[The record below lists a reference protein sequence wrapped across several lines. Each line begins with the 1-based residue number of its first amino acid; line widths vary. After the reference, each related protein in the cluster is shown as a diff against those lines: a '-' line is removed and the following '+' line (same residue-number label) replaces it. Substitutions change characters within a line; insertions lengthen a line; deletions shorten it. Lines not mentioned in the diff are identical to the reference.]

1 MHTKTT
7 ISWHTL
13 AFLIAFFLLV
23 ALGWESKRTQEA
35 VLSTNHSVAQSLEI
49 ITATQAIFSSLQDIE
64 TGSRGFVLTGQDE
77 YLAPYE
83 LGLQQ
88 LEAHRRSLQ
97 QLVEDRSYPDWRWF
111 EEIDRNMG
119 ERLIIA
125 AGNIQARRDQGLEA
139 AAKRL
144 TQAGGKQIMDRLR
157 MLLTSVEQQ
166 ERRRLA
172 AANRAVGET
181 IERSRQLALIGSLM
195 VALLFIAA
203 FWAIRRNLQI
213 RQALTVKAQAG
224 EARLGALLQAIPD
237 DLYAIDDQHHVSSL
251 TQANDTRGPAPATIE
266 PLLVELLEQAE
277 ASHERRQ
284 TTWCEMDGRKTFEV
298 RLVPTGLG
306 DHLAIARDVTELQR
320 SRDTLEEQKLF
331 LRRVVDTDDN
341 LIFVRDEHGRFLLCN
356 STFATLLDSQ
366 PAAIEQRRAED
377 VPGATMMLPLLQ
389 GEAELLGGSGE
400 LRTTEVGL
408 TDALGGERWLQ
419 VLKRP
424 MTMPSGACYVVT
436 VAVDI
441 SLRRRMEQM
450 KTEFIST
457 VSHELRTPLTA
468 IRGALGM
475 LVGGIAGE
483 ISEGARPLLDIAH
496 KNSER
501 LVRLINDIL
510 DIEKLEAG
518 RLPFHF
524 SRCHVQ
530 PLIEQAL
537 SDLKPYAD
545 EYSVTLRLDL
555 PDDGIRADINLDP
568 DRFTQIMANLL
579 SNAIKHSPADGVVS
593 VDVRSDGDSVEIG
606 VRDQGQGVPENF
618 RSRIFERFAQ
628 ADSSDA
634 RKRGGTGLGLAITH
648 SLVQQMHGRIGFD
661 SQEGQG
667 SRFWLKFPLAP
678 EHVAVADAKPA
689 PLSKSVTAPAR
700 PSPRILVL
708 EPDSPSA
715 EQLAGAL
722 QQQGYSTLI
731 AATAARARDLLAEF
745 DVQALTLSPA
755 VSDEDS
761 IAFLQNLR
769 SQHAYRHLPVL
780 IVSLQPQRRDNDD
793 GALRGGA
800 VGVVDWLHK
809 PVDPSRVMEVVRT
822 CLSTAGARP
831 KVLHVEDDEDL
842 RILLAR
848 LIASLDI
855 DLDGAADLA
864 EARSLLARRHYDLAI
879 IDLMLPDGDGS
890 ELFDQ
895 LAQSEPPPPV
905 IIFSALDLPV
915 QDSRLA
921 LRQLVKSRH
930 DGSELAAL
938 IQHLLHHWPPGHSD
952 DSNEDNA

>member
-1 MHTKTT
+1 MHTKPTV
-7 ISWHTL
+7 SWHSL
-13 AFLIAFFLLV
+13 AFLVAFILLV
-23 ALGWESKRTQEA
+23 ALGWESKRSQEA
-35 VLSTNHSVAQSLEI
+35 VLSTNHSVAHSLEI

-64 TGSRGFVLTGQDE
+64 TGSRGFILTGRDE

-88 LEAHRRSLQ
+88 LEAHRRRLQ
-97 QLVEDRSYPDWRWF
+97 QLVEHRKYPDLRWF
-111 EEIDRNMG
+111 EAVDRNMS

-125 AGNIQARRDQGLEA
+125 AGNIQARRDHGLAVA
-139 AAKRL
+139 AGRL
-144 TQAGGKQIMDRLR
+144 ELAGGKQIMDRLR
-157 MLLTSVEQQ
+157 ALLTSVEQQ
-166 ERRRLA
+166 ERRRLE
-172 AANRAVGET
+172 AANRAVAKT
-181 IERSRQLALIGSLM
+181 IERSRQLALIGSLL
-195 VALLFIAA
+195 VTLLFLAA

-213 RQALTVKAQAG
+213 RQALTAKAQAG
-224 EARLGALLQAIPD
+224 EARLGVLLQAIPD
-237 DLYAIDDQHHVSSL
+237 NLYAIDDQRQVSALS
-251 TQANDTRGPAPATIE
+251 QANDTRGPAPATIE

-277 ASHERRQ
+277 AAHQRRQ
-284 TTWCEMDGRKTFEV
+284 TTWCEMEGRRTFEV
-298 RLVPTGLG
+298 RLVPSGLG

-320 SRDTLEEQKLF
+320 SRDTLEEQKVF

-356 STFATLLDSQ
+356 SAFASLLDSQ
-366 PAAIEQRRAED
+366 PPAIEQRRAED
-377 VPGATMMLPLLQ
+377 IAGAELLLPLLQ

-408 TDALGGERWLQ
+408 TDALGRERWLQ

-424 MTMPSGACYVVT
+424 MTTPSGACHVVT
-436 VAVDI
+436 IAVDI

-524 SRCHVQ
+524 SRCNVR

-537 SDLKPYAD
+537 ADLKPYGD
-545 EYSVTLRLDL
+545 EYRVSLRLDL
-555 PDDGIRADINLDP
+555 ADDVIRAEVNLDP

-579 SNAIKHSPADGVVS
+579 SNAIKHSPANGVVS
-593 VDVRSDGDSVEIG
+593 VDVRSDGDGLEIG
-606 VRDQGQGVPENF
+606 VRDQGQGVPESF

-661 SQEGQG
+661 SQEGHG

-678 EHVAVADAKPA
+678 EHAAVGDTYPA
-689 PLSKSVTAPAR
+689 PRAKDATVPAR
-700 PSPRILVL
+700 SATRILVL

-722 QQQGYSTLI
+722 QLQGYSTLI
-731 AATAARARDLLAEF
+731 ADTAARARDLLAEF
-745 DVQALTLSPA
+745 DVHALTLSPA

-809 PVDPSRVMEVVRT
+809 PVDPSRVMDVVRT
-822 CLSTAGARP
+822 CLSTAGVRP

-842 RILLAR
+842 RVLLAR
-848 LIASLDI
+848 LISSLDI
-855 DLDGAADLA
+855 DLDGAANLA
-864 EARSLLARRHYDLAI
+864 EARSMLARQRYDLAI

-905 IIFSALDLPV
+905 IIFSALDLPI

-930 DGSELAAL
+930 DGNELATL
-938 IQHLLHHWPPGHSD
+938 IQHLLHHWPPGHSE
-952 DSNEDNA
+952 DSNEVNA